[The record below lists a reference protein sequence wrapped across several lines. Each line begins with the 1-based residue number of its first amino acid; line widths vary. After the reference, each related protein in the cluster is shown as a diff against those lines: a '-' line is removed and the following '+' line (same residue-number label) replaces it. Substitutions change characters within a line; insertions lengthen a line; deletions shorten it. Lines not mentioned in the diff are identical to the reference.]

1 MNLKLKAALY
11 TFLYALTGLGVGFVV
26 SQLPTWTVV
35 TLVCIFGIC
44 LAYILIH
51 TGLKYD
57 EAVKEISKK
66 YE

>member
-11 TFLYALTGLGVGFVV
+11 TTLYVVSGLVVGYVA
-26 SQLPTWTVV
+26 SQLPTWAVV
-35 TLVCIFGIC
+35 TFVCLIGLYLVYTI
-44 LAYILIH
+44 IH
-51 TGLKYD
+51 AGLKYD

>member
-11 TFLYALTGLGVGFVV
+11 TVLYVLVGLGVGFVA
-26 SQLPTWTVV
+26 SQLPTWAVV
-35 TLVCIFGIC
+35 TFVCLVG
-44 LAYILIH
+44 LYLVYIIIH
-51 TGLKYD
+51 AGLKYD